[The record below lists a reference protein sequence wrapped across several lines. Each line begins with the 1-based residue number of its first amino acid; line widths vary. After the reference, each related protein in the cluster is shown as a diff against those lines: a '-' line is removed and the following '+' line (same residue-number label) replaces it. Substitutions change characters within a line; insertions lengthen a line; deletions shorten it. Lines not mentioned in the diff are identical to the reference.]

1 MSIQVTIDGLD
12 YDVDVTMIDS
22 PSDIDP
28 ETYMALRGLKGDKG
42 DTGSAGVDGSDG
54 SDGADG
60 VGITSITQN
69 LDGTLSIN
77 LTDGT
82 SYETEP
88 LKGDKG
94 DAFTYEDFT
103 PEQLASLKG
112 DTGATGETG
121 NGIASVAKTSTSGLV
136 DTYTITYTD
145 GTTSTFN
152 VTNGKDGED
161 SDVLDV
167 QIGGTSILSSGVA
180 DIPYASST
188 KFGVVKAWD
197 MGRTGDDPYNS
208 IRIST
213 KMSGGTQ
220 LNYDVAK
227 TDLATTS
234 KRGLMSK
241 NDKAKLDGIASGAE
255 ANVQSDWNQTNTSAD
270 DYIKNKPTFAD
281 VAMSGSYND
290 LEDTPTKVS
299 DFENDAGYISGYTE
313 IDPVFM
319 VSAAAGISS
328 SDIFAWDGK
337 SSVSIDRKTTSG
349 TNIADIVIDGV
360 TTQLYAP
367 SSGGGL
373 VTDVTVDGTS
383 VVSGGI
389 ASIDLT
395 GKADASDVPTKVS
408 DLTNDAGYISSY
420 TETDPTVPAWAKAS
434 TKPTYTASEVGALPD
449 DTPLFSGDYDDLT
462 NKPTIPSKT
471 SDLTNDSGYITG
483 MEILSYGN
491 STWDDFI
498 SAYTAQKVVYCR
510 ASSNSNPASGS
521 QTRLAFM
528 AYVNNASTPT
538 EVEFQYYRSI
548 GTHSASQQGDQV
560 FVYKLTKTGGWT
572 VTTREATTKIVAST
586 GLQQSYSNGTL
597 TVSLGASIPSKTSDL
612 TNDSGFISSETDPVF
627 TASDAYGISSSD
639 ITNWDNAY
647 DGNISFDTSA
657 QSGDDYNLTQILTTY
672 GWLNDVI
679 G

>member
-42 DTGSAGVDGSDG
+42 DTGSAGADGSDG
-54 SDGADG
+54 SDGVDG
-60 VGITSITQN
+60 VGIISITQN

-88 LKGDKG
+88 LKGEKG

-112 DTGATGETG
+112 ERGDDGYTPIKGVDYFDGADGNDGQDGQDGFSPTATVSKSGDTATISITDK
-121 NGIASVAKTSTSGLV
+121 NGTTTATV
-136 DTYTITYTD
+136 TD
-145 GTTSTFN
+145 GTTPEPNVVYATCGDLASTASKVATIVSGSLTELNEGDQVIVKFTSAN
-152 VTNGKDGED
+152 TASTPTLK
-161 SDVLDV
+161 
-167 QIGGTSILSSGVA
+167 IGNT
-180 DIPYASST
+180 D
-188 KFGVVKAWD
+188 
-197 MGRTGDDPYNS
+197 
-208 IRIST
+208 
-213 KMSGGTQ
+213 
-220 LNYDVAK
+220 AK
-227 TDLATTS
+227 TIKRYGTTS
-234 KRGLMSK
+234 PSTSTETSWNAGSCILFIY
-241 NDKAKLDGIASGAE
+241 DGTYWQMVG
-255 ANVQSDWNQTNTSAD
+255 WLNTTYSEISESA
-270 DYIKNKPTFAD
+270 IT
-281 VAMSGSYND
+281 
-290 LEDTPTKVS
+290 TPT
-299 DFENDAGYISGYTE
+299 N
-313 IDPVFM
+313 
-319 VSAAAGISS
+319 
-328 SDIFAWDGK
+328 
-337 SSVSIDRKTTSG
+337 
-349 TNIADIVIDGV
+349 
-360 TTQLYAP
+360 
-367 SSGGGL
+367 SSGGLISGRRAKKAVSFYESL
-373 VTDVTVDGTS
+373 TDVTVDGTS
-383 VVSGGI
+383 VVSNRV
-389 ASIDLT
+389 ASIDLS
-395 GKADASDVPTKVS
+395 GKADVADIPTKVS

-420 TETDPTVPAWAKAS
+420 TETDPTVPSWAKAS

-449 DTPLFSGDYDDLT
+449 DTPLFSGDYEDLT

-471 SDLTNDSGYITG
+471 SDLTNDSGFLTG
-483 MEILSYGN
+483 MTILSYGN

-548 GTHSASQQGDQV
+548 SSHSASQQGDQV

-612 TNDSGFISSETDPVF
+612 TNDSGFISAEADPVF
-627 TASDAYGISSSD
+627 TASDAYGISSTD
-639 ITNWDNAY
+639 ISNWDNAY

-657 QSGDDYNLTQILTTY
+657 QSGEDYDLTQILTSF

-679 G
+679 V

>member
-42 DTGSAGVDGSDG
+42 DNGSAGADGSDG

-88 LKGDKG
+88 LKGEKG

-121 NGIASVAKTSTSGLV
+121 NGIASVVKTSTSGLV

-145 GTTSTFN
+145 GTTSTFD
-152 VTNGKDGED
+152 VTNGKDG
-161 SDVLDV
+161 DV
-167 QIGGTSILSSGVA
+167 QDIQIDGTSILSDGVA
-180 DIPYASST
+180 NIPVADTYYTS
-188 KFGVVKAWD
+188 KYGVVKLSD
-197 MGRTGDDPYNS
+197 VVESGDNYNT
-208 IRIST
+208 I
-213 KMSGGTQ
+213 Q
-220 LNYDVAK
+220 LNYTRQGSAK
-227 TDLATTS
+227 SKTLAISAVATTS

-241 NDKAKLDGIASGAE
+241 DDKVKLDGIASGAE

-299 DFENDAGYISGYTE
+299 DLE
-313 IDPVFM
+313 
-319 VSAAAGISS
+319 
-328 SDIFAWDGK
+328 
-337 SSVSIDRKTTSG
+337 
-349 TNIADIVIDGV
+349 
-360 TTQLYAP
+360 
-367 SSGGGL
+367 
-373 VTDVTVDGTS
+373 
-383 VVSGGI
+383 
-389 ASIDLT
+389 
-395 GKADASDVPTKVS
+395 
-408 DLTNDAGYISSY
+408 NDAGYISSY

-434 TKPTYTASEVGALPD
+434 TKPSYTASEVGALPD

-471 SDLTNDSGYITG
+471 SDLTNDSGFLTG
-483 MEILSYGN
+483 MTILSYGN

-548 GTHSASQQGDQV
+548 SSHSASQQGDQV

-627 TASDAYGISSSD
+627 TASDAYGISSTD
-639 ITNWDNAY
+639 IANWDN
-647 DGNISFDTSA
+647 GNISLDTTA
-657 QSGDDYNLTQILTTY
+657 QSGEDYDLTQILTSF

-679 G
+679 V